1 MLTRSSRSEK
11 FAESQILD
19 FEALLAESDNRT
31 PLIGLLSMGADPSAD
46 IESLSK
52 KLKVEMKAISMGQG
66 QEVHA
71 RKLITTYM
79 ATGGWALLQ
88 NCHLGISFMDE
99 LLQMLL
105 ETEVIHEKFRVWITT
120 DVNPA
125 FSINLLQ
132 TSIKFTNEPPQG
144 VRAGLKRTYNWF
156 TQDMLDMNTR
166 PQYKPMLYGLS
177 FLHSVVQERR
187 KFGPIGRR

>member
-1 MLTRSSRSEK
+1 MLARSSRSEK